1 MEIYLIRHTTPVLS
15 SGLIYGK
22 LEVPLS
28 PTFNDEV
35 EIVRSKLPARF
46 DKVFSSPSSRCT
58 MLSKEIDA
66 DFQIDTRLTELD
78 FGDWEGKTW
87 NTVDQT
93 ALQIWMDDFVNVQVP
108 GGESMMQMHG
118 RVNEFRN
125 DLLQMSYNKVGV
137 ITHAGV
143 IRLMLA
149 IIRKT
154 PLDQLFQIQVD
165 YGEVISCQLTRNA

>member
-15 SGLIYGK
+15 PGLIYGK

-28 PTFNDEV
+28 PTFNEEL
-35 EIVRSKLPARF
+35 EIIKSKLPDGL

-58 MLSKEIDA
+58 KLSKEIDP

-78 FGDWEGKTW
+78 FGDWEGGAW
-87 NTVDQT
+87 DTVDQD
-93 ALQIWMDDFVNVQVP
+93 ALQIWMNDFVNERVP

-125 DLLQMSYNKVGV
+125 DLLQMNYKRVGV
-137 ITHAGV
+137 VTHAGV

-149 IIRKT
+149 IVRKT
-154 PLDQLFQIQVD
+154 PLDQLFQIQVN
-165 YGEVISCQLTRNA
+165 YGDVVSCQLTGNA

>member
-15 SGLIYGK
+15 PGLIYGK
-22 LEVPLS
+22 LEVSLS
-28 PTFNDEV
+28 PTFNDEA
-35 EIVRSKLPARF
+35 EIVKSKLPGKF

-58 MLSKEIDA
+58 ELSKEIDS

-93 ALQIWMDDFVNVQVP
+93 ALQIWMDDFVNEQVP
-108 GGESMMQMHG
+108 GGESMTQMHE

-125 DLLQMSYNKVGV
+125 DLLRMNYKKVGV
-137 ITHAGV
+137 VTHAGV
-143 IRLMLA
+143 IRLMLT

-154 PLDQLFQIQVD
+154 PLDQLFQIQVS
-165 YGEVISCQLTRNA
+165 YGEVISCRLTESA